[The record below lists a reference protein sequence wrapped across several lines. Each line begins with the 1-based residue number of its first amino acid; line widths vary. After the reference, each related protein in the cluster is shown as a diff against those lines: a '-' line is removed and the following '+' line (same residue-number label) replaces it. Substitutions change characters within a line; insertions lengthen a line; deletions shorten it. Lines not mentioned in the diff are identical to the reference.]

1 MGTPALSG
9 VVETIAEGFSVVL
22 ARPWL
27 LVIPLLSDLVLWLG
41 LQISSRPLADSLG
54 RLMVE
59 QGGANGQIAADEIVK
74 IGARAHV
81 NDVGAFLIP
90 SLFSGVARDSLLA
103 ALFSLIASPLTRGI
117 ERGKM
122 YGGWGAGLVGEWDP
136 GKWFGVL
143 GLIAV
148 FLAVSTILL
157 VLFQVPLA
165 IAVRHEQRGPRRL
178 AGAMGMA
185 WTRVIGLFI
194 LATAAGA
201 LLFGP
206 LTIGIAVL
214 LLVGIDLTA
223 ILSFFLL
230 IGGGVLAVYSL
241 FVINAIV
248 VSEVGP
254 VTAVRYSFAIVRRNF
269 GESLRFGGTS
279 LLIATGS
286 LQIWKHLIE
295 NPPGIVLSLLGNAF
309 IGTGLVLASMVFY
322 YDRLR
327 IWQQTPRRGGA
338 RRVFGP
344 SQPRS

>member
-1 MGTPALSG
+1 MGTPVLSG

-27 LVIPLLSDLVLWLG
+27 LLIPLLSDLVLWLG

-54 RLMVE
+54 RLMV
-59 QGGANGQIAADEIVK
+59 QDGGANGQLAAKEIAR
-74 IGARAHV
+74 IGERAHV

-90 SLFSGVARDSLLA
+90 SLFAGIARDSLLSG
-103 ALFSLIASPLTRGI
+103 LFSLIAPPLARGI

-122 YGGWGAGLVGEWDP
+122 YGGWGAGLVGEWNPD
-136 GKWFGVL
+136 KWFGVL
-143 GLIAV
+143 GLIFI
-148 FLAVSTILL
+148 FLALSTVLL

-165 IAVRHEQRGPRRL
+165 NAVRQERSGIGRL
-178 AGAMGMA
+178 AAAMGMA
-185 WTRVIGLFI
+185 WTRVIGLFMLVALAAALI
-194 LATAAGA
+194 L
-201 LLFGP
+201 GP

-223 ILSFFLL
+223 ILSFFIL

-269 GESLRFGGTS
+269 GETLRFGGTS
-279 LLIATGS
+279 LLIASGS
-286 LQIWKHLIE
+286 LQIWKHLIA
-295 NPPGIVLSLLGNAF
+295 NPPGIALSLLGNAF
-309 IGTGLVLASMVFY
+309 IGTGLVLASMLFY

-327 IWQQTPRRGGA
+327 VWQQHPRRGGKHRA
-338 RRVFGP
+338 NGP
-344 SQPRS
+344 AQPRS